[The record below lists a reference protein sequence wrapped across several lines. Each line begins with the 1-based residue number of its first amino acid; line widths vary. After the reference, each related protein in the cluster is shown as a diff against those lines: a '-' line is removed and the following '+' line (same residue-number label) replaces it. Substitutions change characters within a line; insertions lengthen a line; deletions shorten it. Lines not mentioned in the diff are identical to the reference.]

1 MQHIFN
7 KKILHVHHD
16 NILGDSRIM
25 KSITAGKS
33 ADYEVFG
40 IGIEQ
45 NEIDDL
51 KNRVDATQK
60 YDNHIEVLPLR
71 MRRFSFLPKPIRLGL
86 SLLEASARI
95 IASAIKIRPAVVHC
109 HDVIALP
116 AAVIIKLICRAKLIY
131 DAHELES
138 DTNALPRV
146 QSILTLNLEKAVW
159 RLIDTLIVV
168 NDSIGE
174 WYNVHVGNIKTV
186 TILNTPAMPTT
197 SVVRS
202 NYFRET
208 YSLSTGTT
216 VFLYLG
222 ALMPGRGI
230 RLIVDSFKLI
240 TRDAVLV
247 FMGFGDYAQYL
258 EAVSK
263 EENSR
268 VYVHPAVPHDQVVK
282 LASSADFGFCLIE
295 NVSHSDY
302 LSLPNKLFEYTF
314 ANLPSIVS
322 PFPEL
327 EKFVKRHKSGVTCEL
342 TVEAVVNIVNTI
354 NRGDFSIDIESLN
367 DVTWQSQAVK
377 LVALYQELIPAK

>member
-1 MQHIFN
+1 MHHAFN
-7 KKILHVHHD
+7 KKILHVHHID
-16 NILGDSRIM
+16 IRGEPRILRSIIEGSR
-25 KSITAGKS
+25 AG
-33 ADYEVFG
+33 YEVFG
-40 IGIEQ
+40 VGIEQ
-45 NEIDDL
+45 VGSDVPENRADAAQKSDSRIETLSLNTRRL
-51 KNRVDATQK
+51 K
-60 YDNHIEVLPLR
+60 
-71 MRRFSFLPKPIRLGL
+71 FLPKPIRLGL

-138 DTNALPRV
+138 DTNALPRA
-146 QSILTLNLEKAVW
+146 QGILILNLEKAVW
-159 RLIDTLIVV
+159 RLIDALIVV

-186 TILNTPAMPTT
+186 TILNTPTIPATPIM
-197 SVVRS
+197 RS

-208 YSLSTGTT
+208 YSLSTDTT

-230 RLIVDSFKLI
+230 QLIVDSFKLI
-240 TRDAVLV
+240 MRDAVLV
-247 FMGFGDYAQYL
+247 FMGYGDYIQYL

-282 LASSADFGFCLIE
+282 IASSADFGFCLIE
-295 NVSHSDY
+295 NVSKSDY
-302 LSLPNKLFEYTF
+302 LSLPNKLLEYTF
-314 ANLPSIVS
+314 SNLPTIVS

-327 EKFVKRHKSGVTCEL
+327 EKFVKQHRSGVTCEL

-354 NRGDFSIDIESLN
+354 NRDDFLIDTESLN